1 MSKEDFHAIIFYIE
15 IIIKYILMKRK
26 ERICTKILMIFK
38 KKNQYIYYLTNLN
51 SPFKV
56 RWKTKIK
63 RKSFLLLL

>member
-38 KKNQYIYYLTNLN
+38 KKNQYIYYLT
-51 SPFKV
+51 
-56 RWKTKIK
+56 
-63 RKSFLLLL
+63 